1 VQLSSS
7 LSRPA
12 SGSAHDIGKIGQL
25 AANSSNEMSK
35 ISRRCTCI
43 SMRTLL
49 ADLRYGIR
57 TLRQNPGFTTIAIL
71 SLGLGIGANTAIFQ
85 LMNAVHLRTLPVAEP
100 WRLAMVQFADTQ
112 GQRGSHVTPYPA
124 LTNPQWERLR
134 DSQEAF
140 SGVLAWWPNN
150 FGMGS
155 PSNLRLVRGLFTSG
169 DFFRVLGVPAIRG
182 HVFTAADDH
191 RGCGIPGAVISYA
204 FWQRQFGGE
213 ASAIGSKLTLN
224 YQPVEVIGIAPASF
238 TGLEVGRGFDV
249 AVPICSQAA
258 LWTSG
263 NWLDSGTTWWL
274 NVMGRLKPGGTLA
287 QATGRL
293 KQLSPGLFQST
304 LPANYPRI
312 NIQDYLNFKLT
323 AVPAASGV
331 SSLRREYT
339 DPLLLLLITAGLVLL
354 IACANLANLMLARAT
369 AREHEIAV
377 RFAIGASRSR
387 LIRQS
392 MTESLLLAGC
402 GAAVGLYL
410 SGLLSRFLVAML
422 ATQGNPVSLD
432 LTLDRAVLT
441 FTVALATLT
450 CVLFGL
456 TPAWRATRIAAADA
470 MRTNGRGVTGNRER
484 FGVRQILVVSQVALS
499 LVLVVGALLFSGSL
513 RNLLAVDA
521 GFQQNGV
528 LLADID
534 FRRVQVPADRRIAF
548 KHQLLDKLRALP
560 GIDGAA
566 EVQIPPLSGG
576 SVSNSVWVDGDE
588 SARKVEVHFNWVSS
602 GYLKAMGM
610 PLLAGRDFQAGDT
623 ASGPRVAIV
632 NQSFARKLGLGDN
645 AVGKRFRRENTPT
658 EPEIPVEIVGL
669 VRDSKY
675 IDLREEFR
683 PIVFLSTDQNAG
695 SSTGAELVIRSSAP
709 LADAI
714 ARARAAIAET
724 SGEITMDFQSLA
736 SAIGEGLIRER
747 LMATLSSFFGILA
760 ALIAAIG
767 LYGVMS
773 YLVARRTN
781 EIGVRI
787 ALGANRSQILSLI
800 LRQSAGL
807 LAVGLAAGVILTI
820 AAGQAVKSLLFGL
833 QPNDAGTLALAIL
846 LLAIVT
852 QAASYLPARRAARL
866 EPTAAL
872 REQ

>member
-1 VQLSSS
+1 
-7 LSRPA
+7 
-12 SGSAHDIGKIGQL
+12 
-25 AANSSNEMSK
+25 
-35 ISRRCTCI
+35 
-43 SMRTLL
+43 MRTLL
-49 ADLRYGIR
+49 ADLRHGIR

-71 SLGLGIGANTAIFQ
+71 SLALGIGANTAIFQ
-85 LMNAVHLRTLPVAEP
+85 LLSAVRLRTLPVTEP
-100 WRLAMVQFADTQ
+100 GRLAMVQFVDTH

-140 SGVLAWWPNN
+140 SGMLAWWPNN

-155 PSNLRLVRGLFTSG
+155 PSNLRQVRGLFVSG

-182 HVFTAADDH
+182 RVLTADEDH
-191 RGCGIPGAVISYA
+191 RGCGVPGAVISYA
-204 FWQRQFGGE
+204 FWQRQFGGK

-224 YQPVEVIGIAPASF
+224 YQPVEVIGVTPASF

-258 LWTSG
+258 LWISG

-274 NVMGRLKPGGTLA
+274 NAMGRLKPGGTFE

-293 KQLSPGLFQST
+293 KVLSPGLFQFT

-323 AVPAASGV
+323 TVPAASGV
-331 SSLRREYT
+331 SLLRRDYT

-354 IACANLANLMLARAT
+354 VACANLANLMLARAA

-377 RFAIGASRSR
+377 RLAIGASRFR
-387 LIRQS
+387 LIYQL
-392 MTESLLLAGC
+392 MAESLLLAGC
-402 GAAVGLYL
+402 GAAAGLYL
-410 SGLLSRFLVAML
+410 SGVLSRSLIAML
-422 ATQGNPVSLD
+422 ATQGNPISLD
-432 LTLDRAVLT
+432 LTLDREVLA

-450 CVLFGL
+450 CLLFGL
-456 TPAWRATRIAAADA
+456 APAWRATRIGAADA
-470 MRTNGRGVTGNRER
+470 MRMKGRGVAGNRER

-513 RNLLAVDA
+513 RKLQAVDA

-534 FRRVQVPADRRIAF
+534 FRRVQIPPDRRIAF

-566 EVQIPPLSGG
+566 EVQIPPLSG
-576 SVSNSVWVDGDE
+576 SSTSNSVWVDGDE
-588 SARKVEVHFNWVSS
+588 SARRVEAYFNRVSS
-602 GYLKAMGM
+602 GYLKTMGM

-623 ASGPRVAIV
+623 ASAPRAAIV

-645 AVGKRFRRENTPT
+645 PVGKRFRRENTPT
-658 EPEIPVEIVGL
+658 DPEISVEIVGL

-695 SSTGAELVIRSSAP
+695 SPADAELVIRTSAP

-714 ARARAAIAET
+714 ARTRAAIAET
-724 SGEITMDFQSLA
+724 SGEITIDLQSFA
-736 SAIGEGLIRER
+736 STVAEGLIRER
-747 LMATLSSFFGILA
+747 LIATLSNFFGILA
-760 ALIAAIG
+760 ILIASIG

-781 EIGVRI
+781 EIGVRM

-800 LRQSAGL
+800 LGQSARL
-807 LAVGLAAGVILTI
+807 LGVGLAAGAILTI
-820 AAGQAVKSLLFGL
+820 AAGQTVKSLLFGL
-833 QPNDAGTLALAIL
+833 KPNDAGTLALAIFV
-846 LLAIVT
+846 LAIVT
-852 QAASYLPARRAARL
+852 QAASYLPARRAAHL
-866 EPTAAL
+866 EPSAAL
-872 REQ
+872 REE

>member
-1 VQLSSS
+1 
-7 LSRPA
+7 
-12 SGSAHDIGKIGQL
+12 
-25 AANSSNEMSK
+25 
-35 ISRRCTCI
+35 
-43 SMRTLL
+43 MRTLL
-49 ADLRYGIR
+49 ADLRYGTR

-71 SLGLGIGANTAIFQ
+71 SLTLGIGANTAIFQ
-85 LMNAVHLRTLPVAEP
+85 LLNAVRLQALPVAEP
-100 WRLAMVQFADTQ
+100 QRLAMIQFADTR
-112 GQRGSHVTPYPA
+112 GQRGSHATPYPA

-134 DSQEAF
+134 DSQDAF

-155 PSNLRLVRGLFTSG
+155 PGNLRPVRGLFVSG

-224 YQPVEVIGIAPASF
+224 DQPVEVIGIAPASF

-249 AVPICSQAA
+249 AVPICSQA
-258 LWTSG
+258 LWIGGTM
-263 NWLDSGTTWWL
+263 LDSGTTWWL

-287 QATGRL
+287 QATARL
-293 KQLSPGLFQST
+293 KLLSPSLFQST

-312 NIQDYLNFKLT
+312 NMQDYLNFKLT

-331 SSLRREYT
+331 SLLRRDYT
-339 DPLLLLLITAGLVLL
+339 DPLLLLLITAALVLL
-354 IACANLANLMLARAT
+354 IACANLANLMLARAA

-377 RFAIGASRSR
+377 RLAIGAPRSR
-387 LIRQS
+387 LIRQL
-392 MTESLLLAGC
+392 MAESLLLAGC
-402 GAAVGLYL
+402 GAASGLYL
-410 SGLLSRFLVAML
+410 SGVLSRFLIAML
-422 ATQGNPVSLD
+422 ATQGDPVSLD
-432 LTLDRAVLT
+432 LTLDRAVLA

-450 CVLFGL
+450 CLLFGL
-456 TPAWRATRIAAADA
+456 TPAWRATRNAAADA
-470 MRTNGRGVTGNRER
+470 NRTKGRGVTGNRER

-513 RNLLAVDA
+513 RKLLAVDA

-534 FRRVQVPADRRIAF
+534 FRRVQIPADRRIAF
-548 KHQLLDKLRALP
+548 KQQFLDRLRALP

-566 EVQIPPLSGG
+566 EVQIPPLDGG
-576 SVSNSVWVDGDE
+576 STSNSVWVEGDQ
-588 SARKVEVHFNWVSS
+588 SARKVEVYFNWISS
-602 GYLKAMGM
+602 GYLKTMGM

-623 ASGPRVAIV
+623 ASAPRVAIV
-632 NQSFARKLGLGDN
+632 NQSFARELGLGDN
-645 AVGKRFRRENTPT
+645 PVGKRFRRENTPT
-658 EPEIPVEIVGL
+658 EPEISVEIVGL
-669 VRDSKY
+669 ARDSKY

-695 SSTGAELVIRSSAP
+695 SRAGAKLVIRSSAP

-714 ARARAAIAET
+714 ARTRAAIAET
-724 SGEITMDFQSLA
+724 SGEITVDFRSFA
-736 SAIGEGLIRER
+736 DVVAEGLIRER
-747 LMATLSSFFGILA
+747 LVATLSGFFGILA
-760 ALIAAIG
+760 TLIAAIG

-781 EIGVRI
+781 EIGVRM
-787 ALGANRSQILSLI
+787 ALGATRSQILSLI

-807 LAVGLAAGVILTI
+807 LAVGLAAGAVLTI
-820 AAGQAVKSLLFGL
+820 AAGQTLKSLLFGL
-833 QPNDAGTLALAIL
+833 QPNDAGALALAIL

-852 QAASYLPARRAARL
+852 QAASYLAARRAARL

-872 REQ
+872 REE